1 MINFISPKFNLLVIL
16 SAEFIKWIILK
27 ICINNT
33 NLQHN
38 LAIIISQNI
47 QYIVL
52 WNIQVVIPRY
62 MNMFIICQMIWSMI
76 SPSLVPLFII
86 VWRLINHLPFA
97 LHQIIVPHNIKVNTY
112 LNNGRYYQRKLGCL
126 LLFTKMC
133 LVMVRV

>member
-1 MINFISPKFNLLVIL
+1 MINFISPKFSLLVIL
-16 SAEFIKWIILK
+16 SAEFIRWIILK

-47 QYIVL
+47 HYIVL

-62 MNMFIICQMIWSMI
+62 MNMFIICQMIWSLI
-76 SPSLVPLFII
+76 SPSLVLLFII

-126 LLFTKMC
+126 LLFTKMY